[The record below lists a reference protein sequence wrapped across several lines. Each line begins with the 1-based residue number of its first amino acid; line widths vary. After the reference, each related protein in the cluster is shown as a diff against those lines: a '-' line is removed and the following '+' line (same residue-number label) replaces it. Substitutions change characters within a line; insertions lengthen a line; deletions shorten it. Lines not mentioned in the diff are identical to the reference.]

1 MRYLLDTSVI
11 SELVAK
17 HPNKRVVQWLDGVDP
32 ASVYLSVITIGELR
46 KGIEKLPNSS
56 RKDKLLNWLVNELL
70 IRFEDRIL
78 ALDVDVMMTWGELMG
93 RLERSGRPLSAID
106 SLIAALALARSCCLV
121 TRNEADFKDTGLTVI
136 NPWGAH
142 DPSVS

>member
-1 MRYLLDTSVI
+1 MRYLLDTNVI

-17 HPNKRVVQWLDGVDP
+17 QPDKRVIQWLDGVDP

-56 RKDKLLNWLVNELL
+56 RKDKLLNWLLNELL
-70 IRFEDRIL
+70 VRFEDRIL
-78 ALDVDVMMTWGELMG
+78 ALDVDVMITWGELVG
-93 RLERSGRPLSAID
+93 RLERSGRSLSAID

-121 TRNEADFKDTGLTVI
+121 TRNETDFKDAGLTVI

-142 DPSVS
+142 DFSVS